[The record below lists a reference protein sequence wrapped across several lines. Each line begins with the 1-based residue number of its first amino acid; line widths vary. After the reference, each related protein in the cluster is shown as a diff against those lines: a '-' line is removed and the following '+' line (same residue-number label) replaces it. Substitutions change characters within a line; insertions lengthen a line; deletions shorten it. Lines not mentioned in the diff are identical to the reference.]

1 MDESSYAAAL
11 DAITFDEYT
20 TCIHYYDSSQEEN
33 ENPKFT
39 WESVDCL
46 KRQLPEVFPPTQ
58 HQVSEKEA
66 AVNRG
71 KPILR
76 LLVGFGK
83 GSTNRPLSV
92 GKDSFK
98 QIMSGCGFPKVFA
111 ETIRSHNGSFA
122 CFLDHDK
129 VNDKVSPNFLSIVI
143 KTPNSGIVN
152 FSFVMRINVVDCSA
166 TGLYFQ
172 GDGLKKVN
180 SLPKRLQGHR
190 RLLRTNPLAFLGILM
205 EEYGRTCERDRARN
219 DRDVVTIEGRT
230 GMTSL
235 PIATFYSQVAKDY
248 ELLIEALH
256 SCNTNLIFLDN
267 MTNFEVAVVRFIK
280 ETLIRFQMI
289 RERRLLEKIPADVD
303 DTLIQNIEYL
313 LNAAEMRRYQ
323 AQSLHRRT
331 QTQINVLYSMISQRD
346 SKVNISVAEDSKRIA
361 AAAKRDSLAMKTV
374 SMLTLVFLPGTF
386 VAAIFSAGI
395 FHFERAATNLVSDL
409 WWVYFVVS
417 GLLTIVTVGIW
428 IVYMRWRNSGIRREE
443 EKLEK
448 IL

>member
-1 MDESSYAAAL
+1 
-11 DAITFDEYT
+11 
-20 TCIHYYDSSQEEN
+20 
-33 ENPKFT
+33 
-39 WESVDCL
+39 
-46 KRQLPEVFPPTQ
+46 
-58 HQVSEKEA
+58 
-66 AVNRG
+66 
-71 KPILR
+71 
-76 LLVGFGK
+76 
-83 GSTNRPLSV
+83 
-92 GKDSFK
+92 
-98 QIMSGCGFPKVFA
+98 
-111 ETIRSHNGSFA
+111 
-122 CFLDHDK
+122 
-129 VNDKVSPNFLSIVI
+129 
-143 KTPNSGIVN
+143 
-152 FSFVMRINVVDCSA
+152 MRINVVDCSA

-180 SLPKRLQGHR
+180 SLPQRSQGHR
-190 RLLRTNPLAFLGILM
+190 RLLRTSPLAFLGILM

-235 PIATFYSQVAKDY
+235 QIATFYSQVAKDY
-248 ELLIEALH
+248 ELLIKALH
-256 SCNTNLIFLDN
+256 SCNTNLIFLEN
-267 MTNFEVAVVRFIK
+267 ITNFEVAVVRFIK

-303 DTLIQNIEYL
+303 DTLIQNIEDL

-331 QTQINVLYSMISQRD
+331 QTQINVVSRFRSGSAMTLTMMLQLYSMISQRD

>member
-1 MDESSYAAAL
+1 MARS
-11 DAITFDEYT
+11 
-20 TCIHYYDSSQEEN
+20 
-33 ENPKFT
+33 
-39 WESVDCL
+39 
-46 KRQLPEVFPPTQ
+46 
-58 HQVSEKEA
+58 
-66 AVNRG
+66 
-71 KPILR
+71 
-76 LLVGFGK
+76 VGFGK

-129 VNDKVSPNFLSIVI
+129 VNDKVSPNFLCGFRPLPQVPIISDFLLLSQGVADTLVGAAIVI

-331 QTQINVLYSMISQRD
+331 QTQINVVSRFRSGSAMTLTMMLQLYSMISQRD

-386 VAAIFSAGI
+386 VAVCFLVLCPLVTSI
-395 FHFERAATNLVSDL
+395 FHLQPMSKQAEIKTSRPSSAPASSTLSEPRPTSSPICGGCILSSAAS
-409 WWVYFVVS
+409 S
-417 GLLTIVTVGIW
+417 
-428 IVYMRWRNSGIRREE
+428 RS
-443 EKLEK
+443 
-448 IL
+448 